1 VNDKTSFS
9 LFRDPERNLVFVNAQ
24 GNRFV
29 NVEPVHMFP
38 ITDPGR
44 WISICDAEAIE
55 LICIEDLE
63 NLAPDVRKVLE
74 EELEVREFL
83 PIIRKII
90 KLSTKTEPSE
100 WVVETDRGR
109 TQFTVKDEDDV
120 HRLGGGRMLII
131 DAHGTRYLI
140 PNANRLDSA
149 SRKNLAYFM

>member
-9 LFRDPERNLVFVNAQ
+9 LFRDSERNLVFVDAQ

-38 ITDPGR
+38 ITDPDK
-44 WISICDAEAIE
+44 WISICDSEANE
-55 LICIEDLE
+55 LICIEDLD
-63 NLAPDVRKVLE
+63 NLAPDVRRVLE
-74 EELEVREFL
+74 EELKVREFL

-100 WVVETDRGR
+100 WIVETDRGR

-131 DAHGTRYLI
+131 DAYGTRYLI
-140 PNANRLDSA
+140 PDANRLDST
-149 SRKNLAYFM
+149 SRKHLAYFM